1 VGWLNGCGMAVV
13 IGVWCVMIV
22 AVMLVVC
29 GVVCGIKLVDGLGV
43 WVKSEW

>member
-1 VGWLNGCGMAVV
+1 MYAVV

-29 GVVCGIKLVDGLGV
+29 GVLCGVY
-43 WVKSEW
+43 W